1 MSTRLRREDPA
12 VPVERCDECG
22 FDSEEWTDEAALD
35 AIGRL
40 PAQWTDAIAGLD
52 SDEFHRRPIPRM
64 WSIGE
69 YTDHVREVLFAMR
82 FLLDSA
88 VTQPGSDLGDAPEPE
103 FSAVARV
110 LDMRVTLSGLE
121 REAKA
126 LGDRL
131 IELAKPSWSC
141 TAIVGGDELD
151 AHWICRHAV
160 HDATHHLGDVRRL
173 RTEIREP

>member
-1 MSTRLRREDPA
+1 M
-12 VPVERCDECG
+12 PVERCDECG

-40 PAQWTDAIAGLD
+40 PARWSGAIAGLD
-52 SDEFHRRPIPRM
+52 PDELHRRALPTM

-88 VTQPGSDLGDAPEPE
+88 VDQPGIDLGDAPEPE
-103 FSAVARV
+103 FSAVPRALDTRV
-110 LDMRVTLSGLE
+110 ALSGLE

-126 LGDRL
+126 LRDRL
-131 IELAKPSWSC
+131 VELAEPSWSC

-173 RTEIREP
+173 RSALREP